1 MDSKTIVLKIL
12 SIQKRK
18 LSAIKISRLTEG
30 RMNYDQTVK
39 TLSELREEHFVQ
51 STVNGNFIIS
61 GKGRD
66 YLESFLLNSN
76 LDKTVIRADNIN
88 PPDIPSKKIDI
99 FSFWSKLSH
108 DTKVSIII
116 STVVTIILA
125 IIGFL
130 L

>member
-1 MDSKTIVLKIL
+1 
-12 SIQKRK
+12 
-18 LSAIKISRLTEG
+18 
-30 RMNYDQTVK
+30 MNYDQTVK